1 MDGNVIVFRDEE
13 TGAVQHIDLKD
24 GTIRD
29 DSGKITGHA
38 TPAGSYRSKLADE
51 RTLAAC
57 FADLH
62 YRKMAREIGGDVSL
76 RTKDGSIG
84 MTDESGDEV
93 IVKMDLGSSDV
104 HQASPMGNYQAG
116 YRLAD
121 GCADLAMPVLMV
133 GKDTDKYYT
142 WSDTNAFQAVTAQIG
157 SDQGAVPEV
166 SPTLSNTSYT
176 VVPYALGAFVPN
188 DLVANADG
196 ALVIPT
202 AFMRLVDNKLRLAR
216 ELRVASKLT
225 TTGNWN
231 SNNCATVVAGAKWNG
246 GASSDPILDLHTR
259 IENSA
264 LPVTHIIM
272 PEKVSNAF
280 LRNSKVQ
287 DYLKYKDG
295 APALPMGGA
304 SDFASRLG
312 LPPIIVARQKYKP
325 TTSSAMTYVW
335 GNDVVLL
342 HQEELPPRSGLDVA
356 TGLTYRWLGGNSPD
370 GSFQGG
376 MMVRKFFVQD
386 RGGRGGEKIV
396 MAHNDI
402 ELITSNIVGG
412 LIKDAYQ

>member
-29 DSGKITGHA
+29 DSGKVTGHA
-38 TPAGSYRSKLADE
+38 TPQGSYRSKLADE

-93 IVKMDLGSSDV
+93 IVKMDLGSADV

-231 SNNCATVVAGAKWNG
+231 SNNYATVVAGAKWNG

-259 IENSA
+259 IENRPITISA
-264 LPVTHIIM
+264 MPQPIWSAVPLRGVTHWGRKSAARRIG
-272 PEKVSNAF
+272 PATRCGKKVTKKAKS
-280 LRNSKVQ
+280 RNEFP
-287 DYLKYKDG
+287 G
-295 APALPMGGA
+295 RI
-304 SDFASRLG
+304 SRL
-312 LPPIIVARQKYKP
+312 
-325 TTSSAMTYVW
+325 
-335 GNDVVLL
+335 
-342 HQEELPPRSGLDVA
+342 
-356 TGLTYRWLGGNSPD
+356 
-370 GSFQGG
+370 
-376 MMVRKFFVQD
+376 
-386 RGGRGGEKIV
+386 
-396 MAHNDI
+396 
-402 ELITSNIVGG
+402 
-412 LIKDAYQ
+412 